1 MPLAPGTQLG
11 PYEILSQLGAGGMG
25 EVYRARDS
33 RLGRDVAIKVS
44 AEKFNERFEREA
56 KVVASLNHP
65 NICALYDVG
74 PNYIVMEL
82 IEGEEP
88 KGPMPL
94 DEALQICR
102 QIAAALEAAHEKGIV
117 HRDLKP
123 ANIKVTPNGTV
134 KVLDFGLAKIN
145 SLTPASGNPEESPTI
160 SMKATQVGMILGTA
174 GYMAP
179 EQAKGKPA
187 DKRADI
193 WAFGVVLHELLTGQ
207 RLFLGETVTDTLAA
221 VVLSEPKLAD
231 APSQVRRL
239 LKRCLEKDPQKRL
252 RDIGDAMALLE
263 EAPAPSSASLIAA
276 PPPRSLLARLVWPV
290 AFGIA
295 LLAAAAITF
304 IHFHETPPVAETV
317 RFTAAI
323 PENVNFTIVGM
334 FTLSPDGRKL
344 AFSAAGVDGVPRIW
358 IRSLESLT
366 AQPLPGSETGPSLA
380 ALVWSPDSR
389 FIAYQADGKLKKID
403 TAGGPPVALCDAS
416 EQVVGGSWNRDGVIV
431 FRKDGALMR
440 VSAAGGTPSAVIPAV
455 AGSSYAFPEFLPD
468 GRHFLYLQ
476 GARKPDDTGFYV
488 GSIDV
493 KPEQQNKQRLMDAG
507 FQPLYVPS
515 ADSKSGHIIVLRDGT
530 LLAQPFDAGRLQLAG
545 EAIPIAEQVSSIQ
558 GLGYFSAS
566 DNGALA
572 YRTGAMRGAG
582 LSLQLSWF
590 DRAGKSTLT
599 AVEGSRSSTVKV
611 SPDGK
616 RAAVVRSDPQSNNY
630 DIWIVDLAT
639 GGSNRLT
646 FDPAVDG
653 NALWSPDGSQIIWQ
667 SQRGGSWGIYRK
679 ASNGSGNEELLYKSS
694 AKGTFAL
701 TDWTRD
707 GRFVLFQASDPP
719 AKTDIF
725 ALPVGPGSSADRQA
739 IPVIQTPAGE
749 LGGYVSPD
757 GKWIAYISDES
768 GRQEIYVQ
776 AFNPNLNQGSKSGS
790 SPVSGKWMVS
800 KGSLGMARWRSD
812 GKELVFIG
820 ADGAMMSVD
829 VTSGVAF
836 QASQPKQLFQL
847 PSNVLAIGGSTPGA
861 RMDATRDL
869 QRFLVTIPAQNN
881 SRQEFTVVLNWQSAL
896 KR

>member
-1 MPLAPGTQLG
+1 MPLTAGTNLG
-11 PYEILSQLGAGGMG
+11 PYEILSQLGVGGMG
-25 EVYRARDS
+25 EVYRARDP

-82 IEGEEP
+82 VEGEEP

-94 DEALQICR
+94 EEALQICR

-134 KVLDFGLAKIN
+134 KVLDFGLAKIS

-160 SMKATQVGMILGTA
+160 SMHATQAGMILGTA

-179 EQAKGKPA
+179 EQAKGKTA

-193 WAFGVVLHELLTGQ
+193 WAFGVILHELLTGQ

-221 VVLSEPKLAD
+221 VVLSEPKLED
-231 APSQVRRL
+231 APIQVRRL

-263 EAPAPSSASLIAA
+263 EAPPPSAPVVAT
-276 PPPRSLLARLVWPV
+276 PPPRSLPARVAWPA
-290 AFGIA
+290 AFGVS
-295 LLAAAAITF
+295 LLAAGALAF
-304 IHFHETPPVAETV
+304 IHFRETPPAAETV
-317 RFTAAI
+317 RFAAGL
-323 PENVNFTIVGM
+323 PENVNFTIVGI

-344 AFSAAGVDGVPRIW
+344 AFSATGPDGVPRIW
-358 IRSLESLT
+358 IRSLDSLT
-366 AQPLPGSETGPSLA
+366 AQPLPGSETGPALASLF
-380 ALVWSPDSR
+380 WSPDSR

-403 TAGGPPVALCDAS
+403 TAGGPAEALCDAPD
-416 EQVVGGSWNRDGVIV
+416 QVVGGAWNRDGVIV

-440 VSAAGGTPSAVIPAV
+440 VSAAGGRPSAVIPA
-455 AGSSYAFPEFLPD
+455 AQGNSYAFPAFLPD
-468 GRHFLYLQ
+468 GRHFLYLR
-476 GARKPDDTGFYV
+476 GARKPEDTGFYL
-488 GSIDV
+488 GSLDL
-493 KPEQQNKQRLMDAG
+493 KPEQQSTQRLMDAG
-507 FQPLYVPS
+507 FQPVYVPS
-515 ADSKSGHIIVLRDGT
+515 ADSGPGHIVILRDGT
-530 LLAQPFDAGRLQLAG
+530 LLAQPFDSGRLQLAG
-545 EAIPIAEQVSSIQ
+545 EATPIAEQVASIQ

-572 YRTGAMRGAG
+572 YRTGATRGAG
-582 LSLQLSWF
+582 LNLQLSWF
-590 DRAGKSTLT
+590 DRTGKSTL
-599 AVEGSRSSTVKV
+599 AAAEPSRSAAVKV

-616 RAAVVRSDPQSNNY
+616 RAALVRTDPQNNA
-630 DIWIVDLAT
+630 DVWILDLMT
-639 GGSNRLT
+639 GASNRLT
-646 FDPAVDG
+646 FDPATDG

-679 ASNGSGNEELLYKSS
+679 ASNGSGNEELLYKST
-694 AKGTFAL
+694 AGGAFAL

-707 GRFVLFQASDPP
+707 GRFILFHGSNPP
-719 AKTDIF
+719 AKADIF
-725 ALPVGPGSSADRQA
+725 ALPVGPGTSADRQP
-739 IPVIQTPAGE
+739 IPVIQTPAAE

-768 GRQEIYVQ
+768 GREEIYVQ
-776 AFNPNLNQGSKSGS
+776 AFNAGVKSGS

-800 KGSLGMARWRSD
+800 KGTLGMARWRSD
-812 GKELVFIG
+812 GKELVFISAEG
-820 ADGAMMSVD
+820 AIMSVD
-829 VTSGVAF
+829 VTATPAF

-847 PSNVLAIGGSTPGA
+847 PSSVLALGGATPGA
-861 RMDATRDL
+861 RMDVTRDL
-869 QRFLVTIPAQNN
+869 QRFLVTVPAQNN
-881 SRQEFTVVLNWQSAL
+881 SRQEFTMVLNWQAAL

>member
-1 MPLAPGTQLG
+1 MPLDPGTHLG
-11 PYEILSQLGAGGMG
+11 PYEILSKLGEGGMG
-25 EVYRARDS
+25 EVYRARDP

-44 AEKFNERFEREA
+44 AQKFNERFEREA

-65 NICALYDVG
+65 NICALYDIG

-82 IEGEEP
+82 VEGEEP

-94 DEALQICR
+94 EEALAICR
-102 QIAAALEAAHEKGIV
+102 QVAAALEAAHEKGIV

-123 ANIKVTPNGTV
+123 ANIKVTPAGVV
-134 KVLDFGLAKIN
+134 KVLDFGLAKI
-145 SLTPASGNPEESPTI
+145 SGLTPASGNPEESPTI
-160 SMKATQVGMILGTA
+160 SMHATQAGVILGTA

-193 WAFGVVLHELLTGQ
+193 WAFGVVMHELLTGQ

-231 APSQVRRL
+231 VPSEVRRL

-252 RDIGDAMALLE
+252 RDIGDATALLE
-263 EAPAPSSASLIAA
+263 EAPAQMPAPATAPSQSRFGMLGWIAA
-276 PPPRSLLARLVWPV
+276 AV
-290 AFGIA
+290 AV
-295 LLAAAAITF
+295 LAAGVLAF
-304 IHFHETPPVAETV
+304 VHFRETPPVTEPV
-317 RFTAAI
+317 RFTAAL
-323 PENVNFTIVGM
+323 PENVNFTIIGL

-344 AFSAAGVDGVPRIW
+344 AFSAAGADGVPRIW
-358 IRSLESLT
+358 IRSLDSLT
-366 AQPLPGSETGPSLA
+366 AQPLPGTETGPSLA
-380 ALVWSPDSR
+380 SLFWSPDSR

-403 TAGGPPVALCDAS
+403 TAGGPPVALCDAPD
-416 EQVVGGSWNRDGVIV
+416 QVVGGSWNRDSVIL

-440 VSAAGGTPSAVIPAV
+440 VSAAGGTPSAVIPA
-455 AGSSYAFPEFLPD
+455 AQGNSYAFPEFLPD
-468 GRHFLYLQ
+468 GRHFLYLR
-476 GARKPDDTGFYV
+476 GLPKPGDTGFYV
-488 GSIDV
+488 GSLDV
-493 KPEQQNKQRLMDAG
+493 KPEQQSTQRLMDAA
-507 FQPLYVPS
+507 FQPVYVPS
-515 ADSKSGHIIVLRDGT
+515 SDSGVGHIVILRDGT

-590 DRAGKSTLT
+590 DRTGKATLT
-599 AVEGSRSSTVKV
+599 AAEPSRSSTVKV

-616 RAAVVRSDPQSNNY
+616 RAAVIRSDPQSNNY

-667 SQRGGSWGIYRK
+667 SQRGGGWGVYRK
-679 ASNGSGNEELLYKSS
+679 ASNGSGNEELLYKSTAS
-694 AKGTFAL
+694 GTFAL

-707 GRFVLFQASDPP
+707 GRFVLFQASNPP

-725 ALPVGPGSSADRQA
+725 ALPVGPGTSADRQP
-739 IPVIQTPAGE
+739 IPVIHTPAGE

-776 AFNPNLNQGSKSGS
+776 AFNSGAKAGSA
-790 SPVSGKWMVS
+790 PVSGKWMVS
-800 KGSLGMARWRSD
+800 KGTLGMARWRSD
-812 GKELVFIG
+812 SKELVFIS
-820 ADGAMMSVD
+820 ADGAVMSVD
-829 VTSGVAF
+829 VIPGLAF

-847 PSNVLAIGGSTPGA
+847 PSNVLAIGGRTPGA
-861 RMDATRDL
+861 RMDSSHDL
-869 QRFLVTIPAQNN
+869 QRFLVTVPAQNN
-881 SRQEFTVVLNWQSAL
+881 SRQEFTMVLNWQAGL
-896 KR
+896 KH